1 MIILSLYLNNIKMAQ
16 EPDIYQE
23 FALKLIKHVPYMLY
37 VYDPSE
43 KIEHTIDQAR
53 QKYKDLN
60 QIDLINSMCFITN
73 NMVCYALFGT
83 LKDKPYQF
91 QNNLENGIYN
101 MVIEPSQ
108 INSKFPGHEFL
119 FMVENEIVTI
129 LHSYIG
135 RFELKVRIIDK
146 ETFVSFLVKLH
157 DKQDSTELYNF
168 IFEVA
173 EAEVPLDNYIH
184 LGCFTAQNNLAELI
198 LLADERLAKLVL
210 GAEYNVKNDYYDYYD
225 TLKELYPQIS
235 FH

>member
-1 MIILSLYLNNIKMAQ
+1 MTQQSN
-16 EPDIYQE
+16 IYQE

-37 VYDPSE
+37 AYDPSE

-53 QKYKDLN
+53 QKFKDLN

-73 NMVCYALFGT
+73 NMVCCALFGT

-91 QNNLENGIYN
+91 QNNLENGIYS
-101 MVIEPSQ
+101 EPSQ

-146 ETFVSFLVKLH
+146 KTFVSFLTK
-157 DKQDSTELYNF
+157 LYNKK
-168 IFEVA
+168 I
-173 EAEVPLDNYIH
+173 
-184 LGCFTAQNNLAELI
+184 
-198 LLADERLAKLVL
+198 
-210 GAEYNVKNDYYDYYD
+210 
-225 TLKELYPQIS
+225 
-235 FH
+235 